1 MNVLKR
7 LVKAPLFAFSFFVL
21 LVLKLIQPIIKFQLC
36 VVGFHRYGHLALEP
50 EIFLAEQEILKAT
63 GASRRRVIT
72 IWSLGPIVKQ
82 SNRFLA
88 SKWKEEL
95 QVFPSWLVSSLHS
108 VGSIFPVLKL
118 NEPNLSLTGSMNGL
132 DKTASH
138 ISFTAKEIEEGK
150 RRLAEI
156 GINPDK
162 PYVCLIVRDGGH
174 YKSKGDIE
182 SAGYELL
189 NFDINDFSG
198 VAEVL
203 IESGFQV
210 VRMGSGSERPFTS
223 KPDGVV
229 DYALSKYQSEFLDVY
244 LAATC
249 EFAVSTQTGPDAVCM
264 LFRRPVLY
272 VDVTR
277 YCQFFFGS
285 ELATWSPVRLQK
297 NGSILNLSEV
307 VNSEIAWFK
316 DPNLFSK
323 NGISQQKTSSSEL
336 KELVRSYIRARGS
349 EDEKALSVRSVVS
362 SGFGERGRLH
372 FGDVTACLA
381 PDAEQILG
389 DWVMK

>member
-1 MNVLKR
+1 L
-7 LVKAPLFAFSFFVL
+7 AFSFFVL
-21 LVLKLIQPIIKFQLC
+21 LVMKLIQPIIKFQLC

-50 EIFLAEQEILKAT
+50 EIFLAEREIIKAT
-63 GASRRRVIT
+63 NRSPKRVIS
-72 IWSLGPIVKQ
+72 IWSLGPVAKQ

-88 SKWKEEL
+88 KKWKDEL
-95 QVFPSWLVSSLHS
+95 LVLPSWF
-108 VGSIFPVLKL
+108 VGSLQRVGLFIPFLKL
-118 NEPNLSLTGSMNGL
+118 EEPKLSITGSLNGL
-132 DKTASH
+132 DKTDSH
-138 ISFTAKEIEEGK
+138 VSLSAEEMEEGRK
-150 RRLAEI
+150 RLIEI
-156 GINPDK
+156 GINPDE
-162 PYVCLIVRDGGH
+162 PYACLIVRDGGH

-198 VAEVL
+198 VAEEL
-203 IESGFQV
+203 IDSGFQV
-210 VRMGSGSERPFTS
+210 IRMGSGSERPFTS
-223 KPDGVV
+223 RPEGVI
-229 DYALSKYQSEFLDVY
+229 DYALSVHRSEFLDVY

-249 EFAVSTQTGPDAVCM
+249 TFAVSTQTGPDAVCM

-285 ELATWSPVRLQK
+285 RLATWSPVRLQK
-297 NGSILNLSEV
+297 NGIILNLSEV

-323 NGISQQKTSSSEL
+323 NGISQQKSSKSEL

-362 SGFGERGRLH
+362 RGFGERGRLH

-381 PDAEQILG
+381 PDAARILG
-389 DWVMK
+389 DWVTR

>member
-7 LVKAPLFAFSFFVL
+7 LVKATLFGFSFLVL
-21 LVLKLIQPIIKFQLC
+21 LVLKLVQPIVRFQLC

-50 EIFLAEQEILKAT
+50 EIFLAEQEIKKAIN
-63 GASRRRVIT
+63 ASHGRVIS
-72 IWSLGPIVKQ
+72 IWSLGPVAKQ
-82 SNRFLA
+82 SNTFLA
-88 SKWKEEL
+88 RKWKEEL
-95 QVFPSWLVSSLHS
+95 LVLPSWFVGSLQRVGFVFP
-108 VGSIFPVLKL
+108 FLKL
-118 NEPNLSLTGSMNGL
+118 EEPKLSITGSLNGL
-132 DKTASH
+132 DKTDSH
-138 ISFTAKEIEEGK
+138 MSLSAGEIEEGR
-150 RRLAEI
+150 RRLVEI

-174 YKSKGDIE
+174 YKSKGDTE

-189 NFDINDFSG
+189 NFDINNFAG

-203 IESGFQV
+203 IESGYQV
-210 VRMGSGSERPFTS
+210 IRMGSGSERPFAS

-229 DYALSKYQSEFLDVY
+229 DYALSKNRSEFLDVY

-249 EFAVSTQTGPDAVCM
+249 EFAVSTQTGPDSVCM

-285 ELATWSPVRLQK
+285 KLATWSPVRLQK
-297 NGSILNLSEV
+297 NGGTLNLSEV

-323 NGISQQKTSSSEL
+323 YGISQQKTSSSEL
-336 KELVRSYIRARGS
+336 TELVRSYIRARGS

-362 SGFGERGRLH
+362 RGFGERGRLH
-372 FGDVTACLA
+372 FGDVTASLA
-381 PDAEQILG
+381 PDVERILG

>member
-1 MNVLKR
+1 MKVLKR
-7 LVKAPLFAFSFFVL
+7 LVKATLFGFSFLVL
-21 LVLKLIQPIIKFQLC
+21 LVLKLIQPIVRFQLC

-50 EIFLAEQEILKAT
+50 EIFLAEQEITKAID
-63 GASRRRVIT
+63 ASRGRVIN
-72 IWSLGPIVKQ
+72 IWSLGPVAKQ

-88 SKWKEEL
+88 KKWKDEL
-95 QVFPSWLVSSLHS
+95 LVLPSWFVGSLQRVGLVFP
-108 VGSIFPVLKL
+108 FLKL
-118 NEPNLSLTGSMNGL
+118 EEPKLSITGSLNGL
-132 DKTASH
+132 DKTDSH
-138 ISFTAKEIEEGK
+138 VSLSAEEMEEGRK
-150 RRLAEI
+150 RLIEI

-189 NFDINDFSG
+189 NFDINNFAG

-203 IESGFQV
+203 IENGFQV

-229 DYALSKYQSEFLDVY
+229 DYALSKNRSEFLDVY

-285 ELATWSPVRLQK
+285 KLATWSPVRLQK
-297 NGSILNLSEV
+297 NGSTLNVSEV

-336 KELVRSYIRARGS
+336 RELVRSYIRARGS

-362 SGFGERGRLH
+362 RGFGERGRLH

-381 PDAEQILG
+381 PDADRILG
-389 DWVMK
+389 EWVLK

>member
-7 LVKAPLFAFSFFVL
+7 LVKALLFGFSFLVL
-21 LVLKLIQPIIKFQLC
+21 LVLKLVQPIVRFQLC

-50 EIFLAEQEILKAT
+50 EIFLAEQEIKKAT
-63 GASRRRVIT
+63 DGLHGRVIS
-72 IWSLGPIVKQ
+72 IWSFGPVAKQ
-82 SNRFLA
+82 SNTFLA
-88 SKWKEEL
+88 KKWKDEL
-95 QVFPSWLVSSLHS
+95 LVLPSWFVGSLQRVGFVFP
-108 VGSIFPVLKL
+108 FLKL
-118 NEPNLSLTGSMNGL
+118 EEPKLSITGSLNGL
-132 DKTASH
+132 DKTDSH
-138 ISFTAKEIEEGK
+138 VSLSAKEMEEGRK
-150 RRLAEI
+150 RLIEI
-156 GINPDK
+156 GINPDE

-203 IESGFQV
+203 IESGYQV
-210 VRMGSGSERPFTS
+210 IRMGSGSERPFTNI
-223 KPDGVV
+223 PDGVV
-229 DYALSKYQSEFLDVY
+229 DYALSKNRSEFLDIY

-277 YCQFFFGS
+277 YCQFFFGTK
-285 ELATWSPVRLQK
+285 LATWSPVRLQK
-297 NGSILNLSEV
+297 NGSTLNLSEV

-336 KELVRSYIRARGS
+336 RELVRSYIRARGS

-362 SGFGERGRLH
+362 RGFGERGRLH
-372 FGDVTACLA
+372 FGDVTACLT
-381 PDAEQILG
+381 PGAEQILG
-389 DWVMK
+389 EWVLK

>member
-21 LVLKLIQPIIKFQLC
+21 LVMKLIQPIIKFQLC

-50 EIFLAEQEILKAT
+50 EIFLAEQEIMKT
-63 GASRRRVIT
+63 TNTSRRRVIS
-72 IWSLGPIVKQ
+72 IWSLGPVAKQ
-82 SNRFLA
+82 SNSFLA
-88 SKWKEEL
+88 SKWKEAL
-95 QVFPSWLVSSLHS
+95 LVLPSWF
-108 VGSIFPVLKL
+108 VGSLQRVGLFIPFIKL
-118 NEPNLSLTGSMNGL
+118 EEPKLSITGSLNGL
-132 DKTASH
+132 DKTDSH
-138 ISFTAKEIEEGK
+138 VSLSAEEMEEGRK
-150 RRLAEI
+150 RLIEI
-156 GINPDK
+156 AINPDK

-182 SAGYELL
+182 SVGYELL

-223 KPDGVV
+223 KPDGVI
-229 DYALSKYQSEFLDVY
+229 DYALSKNRSKFLDVY

-285 ELATWSPVRLQK
+285 KLATWSPVRLQK
-297 NGSILNLSEV
+297 NGSTFNLSEV

-349 EDEKALSVRSVVS
+349 EDEKALSVQSVVS
-362 SGFGERGRLH
+362 RGFGERGRLH
-372 FGDVTACLA
+372 FGEVTACLA
-381 PDAEQILG
+381 PDAERILG

>member
-7 LVKAPLFAFSFFVL
+7 LVKAPLFAFSFLVL
-21 LVLKLIQPIIKFQLC
+21 LVLKLVQPIVRFQLC

-50 EIFLAEQEILKAT
+50 EIFLAEEEIMKAT
-63 GASRRRVIT
+63 DASRGRVIS
-72 IWSLGPIVKQ
+72 IWSLGPVTKQ

-88 SKWKEEL
+88 KKWKDEL
-95 QVFPSWLVSSLHS
+95 LVLPSWFIGSLQR
-108 VGSIFPVLKL
+108 VGFFIPFLKL
-118 NEPNLSLTGSMNGL
+118 EEPKLSITGSLNGL
-132 DKTASH
+132 DKTDSH
-138 ISFTAKEIEEGK
+138 VSLSAEEMEEGRK
-150 RRLAEI
+150 RLIEI
-156 GINPDK
+156 GINPDE

-182 SAGYELL
+182 SVGYELL

-210 VRMGSGSERPFTS
+210 VRMGSGSERPFDS

-229 DYALSKYQSEFLDVY
+229 DYALSNNRSEFLDVY

-285 ELATWSPVRLQK
+285 KLATWSPVRLQK
-297 NGSILNLSEV
+297 NGSTLSLSEV

-336 KELVRSYIRARGS
+336 KELVESYIRARGS
-349 EDEKALSVRSVVS
+349 EDGKALSVRSEVS
-362 SGFGERGRLH
+362 RGFGERGRLH

-381 PDAEQILG
+381 PDAERILG
-389 DWVMK
+389 EWVLK

>member
-1 MNVLKR
+1 
-7 LVKAPLFAFSFFVL
+7 L
-21 LVLKLIQPIIKFQLC
+21 LVLPSWFVGSLQR
-36 VVGFHRYGHLALEP
+36 VGF
-50 EIFLAEQEILKAT
+50 
-63 GASRRRVIT
+63 
-72 IWSLGPIVKQ
+72 
-82 SNRFLA
+82 
-88 SKWKEEL
+88 
-95 QVFPSWLVSSLHS
+95 VFP
-108 VGSIFPVLKL
+108 FLKL
-118 NEPNLSLTGSMNGL
+118 EEPKLSITGSLNGL
-132 DKTASH
+132 DKTDSH
-138 ISFTAKEIEEGK
+138 VSLNVEEMEEGRK
-150 RRLAEI
+150 RLIEI

-203 IESGFQV
+203 IESGYQV
-210 VRMGSGSERPFTS
+210 IRMGSGSERPFAS

-229 DYALSKYQSEFLDVY
+229 DYALSKNRSEFLDVY

-285 ELATWSPVRLQK
+285 KLATWSPVRLQK
-297 NGSILNLSEV
+297 NGSTLNLSEV

-381 PDAEQILG
+381 PDAKQILG

>member
-21 LVLKLIQPIIKFQLC
+21 LVMKLIQPIIKFQLC

-50 EIFLAEQEILKAT
+50 EIFLAEQEVMKT
-63 GASRRRVIT
+63 TNTSRRRVIS
-72 IWSLGPIVKQ
+72 IWSLGPVAKQ
-82 SNRFLA
+82 SNSFLA
-88 SKWKEEL
+88 SKWKEAL
-95 QVFPSWLVSSLHS
+95 LVLPSWF
-108 VGSIFPVLKL
+108 VGSLQRVGLFIPFLKL
-118 NEPNLSLTGSMNGL
+118 EEPKLSITGSLNGL
-132 DKTASH
+132 DKTDSH
-138 ISFTAKEIEEGK
+138 VSLSAEEMEEGRK
-150 RRLAEI
+150 RLIEI
-156 GINPDK
+156 GINPDE
-162 PYVCLIVRDGGH
+162 PYACLIVRDGGH
-174 YKSKGDIE
+174 YKSRGDIE

-229 DYALSKYQSEFLDVY
+229 DYALSKNRSEFLDVY

-277 YCQFFFGS
+277 YCQFFFGTN
-285 ELATWSPVRLQK
+285 LATWSPVRLQK

-323 NGISQQKTSSSEL
+323 NGISQQKSSKSEL
-336 KELVRSYIRARGS
+336 KELVLSYIRARGRV
-349 EDEKALSVRSVVS
+349 DEEALSIRSAIS
-362 SGFGERGRLH
+362 RGLGERGRLH

-381 PDAEQILG
+381 PDAARILG

>member
-7 LVKAPLFAFSFFVL
+7 LVKAVLFGSSLLVL
-21 LVLKLIQPIIKFQLC
+21 LVLKLVQPIVRFQLC

-50 EIFLAEQEILKAT
+50 EIFLAEREIMKAT
-63 GASRRRVIT
+63 NASHGRVIS
-72 IWSLGPIVKQ
+72 IWSLGPVTKQ

-88 SKWKEEL
+88 KKWKDEL
-95 QVFPSWLVSSLHS
+95 LVLPSWFVDSLHRAGLVFP
-108 VGSIFPVLKL
+108 FLKL
-118 NEPNLSLTGSMNGL
+118 EEPKLSITGSLNGL
-132 DKTASH
+132 DKTDSH
-138 ISFTAKEIEEGK
+138 VSLSVEEIEEGRK
-150 RRLAEI
+150 RLIEI
-156 GINPDK
+156 GINPDE

-174 YKSKGDIE
+174 YKSRGDIE

-189 NFDINDFSG
+189 NFDINDFAG
-198 VAEVL
+198 VAEAL

-223 KPDGVV
+223 RPDGVV
-229 DYALSKYQSEFLDVY
+229 DYALSKNRSEFLDIY

-285 ELATWSPVRLQK
+285 KLATWSPVRLQK
-297 NGSILNLSEV
+297 NGSTLNLSEV

-336 KELVRSYIRARGS
+336 RELVRSYIRARGS
-349 EDEKALSVRSVVS
+349 EDEKASSVRSVVS

-372 FGDVTACLA
+372 FGDVTACLT
-381 PDAEQILG
+381 PGAEQILG
-389 DWVMK
+389 EWVLK